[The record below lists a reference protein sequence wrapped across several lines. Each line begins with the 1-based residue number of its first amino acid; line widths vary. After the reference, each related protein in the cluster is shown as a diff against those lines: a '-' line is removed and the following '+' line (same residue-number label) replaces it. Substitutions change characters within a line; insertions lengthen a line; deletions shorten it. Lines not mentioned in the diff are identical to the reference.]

1 MEMKWNSNHQRDDD
15 DGSEVPNRES
25 KRRCSLADV
34 DGDPIREHELET
46 KLEAMMKRVGVLEK
60 KLESFHHSSSSV
72 DGDAMRQRELETKL
86 EAMVKRVEE
95 LEEKLASFHH
105 SSSRSSFDPSQRRGF
120 QLHFDGKL
128 LATTYTY
135 SGIESEDSKPVKIVI
150 YDASNKIISS
160 GPLSSMKVGIVPL
173 DGDFGANDQGD
184 WTEQEFNAKIVH
196 AREGKKPL
204 VTGELEIILRNGVG
218 EIKNVSFTDNSSW
231 IRSRRFRLGARAVS
245 SIPNEVRVREAR
257 SEPFMVKDQRGEP
270 YKKHH
275 PPNLGD
281 EIWRLEKISKDGV
294 SYKSLSKNGIT
305 TIEHFLRSYYMDR
318 SSLRKSL
325 GRISDKQ
332 WKTITEHAT
341 ACVPDDKLYT
351 YHREGETLLFNSVFK
366 VVGVSF
372 DGQYYHSL
380 DELDAV
386 YKDWVEKMA
395 SLAYKNI
402 NDFVQLDP
410 LLFPSLPSNQLAD
423 PLLFPPLPSNQLADP
438 LLFPSLPSNQLADPF
453 ANPSASLEH
462 SNFAGLNQDMHQF
475 HQPALDRLESS
486 QQKEAARKE
495 SQPHSAPIPYSE
507 EVEEWEIPLP
517 WQSKRARVDEEGTSA
532 TGTTTEPT
540 FGDLS
545 DWSTPDFSH
554 FFEEGVPPDMP
565 LPFIPRTYAPLE
577 ARRQAEKEPE
587 AQKAQAQSK
596 RSRVPRVTLPP
607 KRGQIRVRL
616 PWQLVKKIR
625 FGLRLIYPTVKPRDE
640 QDFLRNTSK
649 ALNTAEQ
656 CRIEGIQRQVMATT
670 NTRADLAKG
679 RTNVQKLIQ
688 DGLRLQDELRH
699 LEGKVGDLED
709 YRDKTLGH
717 ERDTN
722 GIRGEW
728 KSLENE
734 VRQLKGKLEEQQ
746 KIEAA
751 FHEANA
757 SVIKEHNRALEE
769 KNHLETQLQEG
780 KGKVEKLARQL
791 GEMDIGTIRAE
802 AVKEF

>member
-270 YKKHH
+270 YKKRH
-275 PPNLGD
+275 PPHLDD
-281 EIWRLEKISKDGV
+281 EIWRLEIISKDGV
-294 SYKSLSKNGIT
+294 FHKRLSGKGIT
-305 TIEHFLRSYYMDR
+305 TIQHFLKSYYMDP
-318 SSLRKSL
+318 SSLRKLL
-325 GRISDKQ
+325 GISDKR

-341 ACVPDDKLYT
+341 ACVPDEKLYA
-351 YHREGETLLFNSVFK
+351 YHREGETLVFNSVFK
-366 VVGVSF
+366 VVGGIF
-372 DGQYYHSL
+372 GGQIYHSR
-380 DELDAV
+380 DELCAV
-386 YKDWVEKMA
+386 HKDLVDNMTIH
-395 SLAYKNI
+395 AYKNM
-402 NDFVQLDP
+402 NDFVQLDQP
-410 LLFPSLPSNQLAD
+410 WLFHSLPSNLLAD
-423 PLLFPPLPSNQLADP
+423 Q
-438 LLFPSLPSNQLADPF
+438 F
-453 ANPSASLEH
+453 ANPIASLQH
-462 SNFAGLNQDMHQF
+462 SNFAGLNQGQ
-475 HQPALDRLESS
+475 LD
-486 QQKEAARKE
+486 
-495 SQPHSAPIPYSE
+495 I
-507 EVEEWEIPLP
+507 
-517 WQSKRARVDEEGTSA
+517 
-532 TGTTTEPT
+532 
-540 FGDLS
+540 
-545 DWSTPDFSH
+545 
-554 FFEEGVPPDMP
+554 PPDSNLFASP
-565 LPFIPRTYAPLE
+565 EYTNVTQDYSLPEGYGNPYFHPTATSFCSNWPPSMQIGENY
-577 ARRQAEKEPE
+577 QAETSTRESNGWFSTQSRGGAGWLLSSKSGRR
-587 AQKAQAQSK
+587 KA
-596 RSRVPRVTLPP
+596 
-607 KRGQIRVRL
+607 
-616 PWQLVKKIR
+616 WW
-625 FGLRLIYPTVKPRDE
+625 F
-640 QDFLRNTSK
+640 
-649 ALNTAEQ
+649 
-656 CRIEGIQRQVMATT
+656 M
-670 NTRADLAKG
+670 
-679 RTNVQKLIQ
+679 
-688 DGLRLQDELRH
+688 
-699 LEGKVGDLED
+699 
-709 YRDKTLGH
+709 
-717 ERDTN
+717 
-722 GIRGEW
+722 
-728 KSLENE
+728 
-734 VRQLKGKLEEQQ
+734 
-746 KIEAA
+746 
-751 FHEANA
+751 
-757 SVIKEHNRALEE
+757 
-769 KNHLETQLQEG
+769 
-780 KGKVEKLARQL
+780 
-791 GEMDIGTIRAE
+791 IRAALKWVMSPRR
-802 AVKEF
+802 AVAF